1 MLPDLALND
10 ITVDPI
16 SFLYENKI
24 EVDVLRLDKISPVI
38 SGNKWFKLRYYLEE
52 AKSQHKKSIL
62 TFGGAWSNHIIATA
76 AVCKMQELNSIGI
89 IRGEEPKELSS
100 TLSHAKKLGMQLVF
114 ISRSDYQQKKIP
126 TTLHLPGDYY
136 IINEGGY
143 GETGAKGAS
152 TILDHCNKT
161 YTHYCCA
168 VGTGTMMAGLINAVS
183 PAQTVLGI
191 SVMKNNSALKE
202 MIQALSPSPNY
213 VPNLWLSLREGA
225 PAHKTLPGEDFDSP
239 SQFVID
245 KRNNWQLIHGY
256 HFGGYAKHQPVL
268 LRFMN
273 EFYKRTTI
281 PSDFVYTGK
290 LFYAISDLIGKNYFP
305 ADSKL
310 LLVHSG
316 GLQGNSSLPE
326 GTLIF

>member
-1 MLPDLALND
+1 MLHDLALND

-76 AVCKMQELNSIGI
+76 AVCKMQELNAIGI
-89 IRGEEPKELSS
+89 IRGEEPKKLSS
-100 TLSHAKKLGMQLVF
+100 TLLHAKKLGMQLVF

-126 TTLHLPGDYY
+126 ATFQPGDYY

-152 TILDHCNKT
+152 TMLDYCNKT

-191 SVMKNNSALKE
+191 SVMKNNTALKE
-202 MIQALSPSPNY
+202 MIQ
-213 VPNLWLSLREGA
+213 
-225 PAHKTLPGEDFDSP
+225 TLVTGTG
-239 SQFVID
+239 
-245 KRNNWQLIHGY
+245 KNWKLIHDY
-256 HFGGYAKHQPVL
+256 HFGGYAKHQPAL

-273 EFYKRTTI
+273 EFYKQTAI

-290 LFYAISDLIGKNYFP
+290 LFFAISDLIGKNYFP

-316 GLQGNSSLPE
+316 GLQGNSSLP
-326 GTLIF
+326 GDTLIF